1 MKEVNLK
8 LNVLYKEL
16 WELYNSGE
24 LVSINCEEGIKL
36 RSLLINLCENIG
48 DDLGDLVDLRC
59 YEE

>member
-1 MKEVNLK
+1 MKELNLK

-24 LVSINCEEGIKL
+24 LESINCEEGIKL